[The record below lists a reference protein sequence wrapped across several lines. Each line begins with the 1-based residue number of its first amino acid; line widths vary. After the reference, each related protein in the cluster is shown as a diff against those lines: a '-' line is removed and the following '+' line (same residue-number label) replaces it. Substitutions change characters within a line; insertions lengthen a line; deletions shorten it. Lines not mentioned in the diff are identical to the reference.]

1 MQSQIRKAVA
11 MGLGLTLVAA
21 ACGTEAD
28 AEVAGAVEGQPT
40 IVEGQPTV
48 AVTTNILGDVVS
60 NLVGDQA
67 NVVTLMSVGS
77 DPHDFQASAQ
87 QISLVGE
94 SDAFVTNGANF
105 EEGLLDLID
114 SIEDDGAVPVHEAI
128 DGVLTIEFEED
139 DVHGHEEG
147 EEHDDE
153 EGEEHD
159 DEEGEEHDD
168 EEGEEHDDEEGEE
181 HDDEEGEEHD
191 DEEGEEHAHEGADPH
206 FFTDPVRMAVAIE
219 GITEFLAQNVE
230 GVDVDVLRANAD
242 SYLSELTALD
252 AELTAMFDD
261 LSQDQRKIVT
271 NHEVFGYFADRYDF
285 EVIGTIVPSGSTTD
299 GVSGQELAE
308 LAEVIENEGVPAV
321 FAETSSS
328 DELAQTLASEVGDI
342 AVVELFSESLGDADS
357 EGATYIDMVRSNA
370 TRIVSALG

>member
-1 MQSQIRKAVA
+1 
-11 MGLGLTLVAA
+11 
-21 ACGTEAD
+21 
-28 AEVAGAVEGQPT
+28 
-40 IVEGQPTV
+40 
-48 AVTTNILGDVVS
+48 
-60 NLVGDQA
+60 
-67 NVVTLMSVGS
+67 
-77 DPHDFQASAQ
+77 
-87 QISLVGE
+87 
-94 SDAFVTNGANF
+94 
-105 EEGLLDLID
+105 
-114 SIEDDGAVPVHEAI
+114 
-128 DGVLTIEFEED
+128 
-139 DVHGHEEG
+139 
-147 EEHDDE
+147 
-153 EGEEHD
+153 
-159 DEEGEEHDD
+159 
-168 EEGEEHDDEEGEE
+168 
-181 HDDEEGEEHD
+181 
-191 DEEGEEHAHEGADPH
+191 
-206 FFTDPVRMAVAIE
+206 MAVAIE
-219 GITEFLAQNVE
+219 GITEFLAQSVE

-242 SYLSELTALD
+242 SYVSELTALD